1 MNADTTV
8 TAIFIKT
15 FTITATASTGG
26 TITPTVIAYY
36 GTDADFTMTPD
47 AYYHLLDVKADGV
60 SIALVNPYTFTYV
73 TSDHTIEAIYEQ
85 DPPDRVTR
93 TIKDNIT
100 LLLSSSFSNPN
111 RQDTLL
117 NKLDAVIALIT
128 GGDYLAALDKLQNDI
143 LKKTDGCHNI
153 GHPDNNDWLTNPD
166 CISQSQL
173 YDAIVYLIG
182 RLQEM

>member
-36 GTDADFTMTPD
+36 GTDA
-47 AYYHLLDVKADGV
+47 YYHLLDVKIDGV
-60 SIALVNPYTFTYV
+60 SIGLVNPYTFTYV

-85 DPPDRVTR
+85 DPPDQVTQ
-93 TIKDNIT
+93 TIEDT
-100 LLLSSSFSNPN
+100 VSSLPPTDLNNPN
-111 RQDTLL
+111 NQNTYI
-117 NKLDAVIALIT
+117 NKLDAVIALIDS
-128 GGDYLAALDKLQNDI
+128 GDYQTAIDKLQNDI